1 LEPELNYDDDLELL
15 ETHLDGALPPAD
27 AEALGRRLA
36 ADPGLFAE
44 LERLR
49 SQRAAR
55 QAAWSSMEP
64 SPAESE
70 ALVSSSIAAAVR
82 EERWATGARFARRAT
97 VAAAVLLFAF
107 AGGWMARGRAGRPA
121 APAVQPA
128 STGGDRGFVSSGGGD
143 GRPFPASPGSAPTSQ
158 PASPGR

>member
-1 LEPELNYDDDLELL
+1 MEPESNYDEDLELL
-15 ETHLDGALPPAD
+15 ETHLDGALTPAD

-36 ADPGLFAE
+36 TDPGLLAE

-49 SQRAAR
+49 SQRAVR

-64 SPAESE
+64 GPAEAE

-82 EERWATGARFARRAT
+82 EERSAGAARFARRAT

-107 AGGWMARGRAGRPA
+107 AGGWMARGRSGRPA
-121 APAVQPA
+121 APPVQPA
-128 STGGDRGFVSSGGGD
+128 STGGDHGFVSSGGGD
-143 GRPFPASPGSAPTSQ
+143 GRPFPV
-158 PASPGR
+158 SPGREPTSRPAAPGR